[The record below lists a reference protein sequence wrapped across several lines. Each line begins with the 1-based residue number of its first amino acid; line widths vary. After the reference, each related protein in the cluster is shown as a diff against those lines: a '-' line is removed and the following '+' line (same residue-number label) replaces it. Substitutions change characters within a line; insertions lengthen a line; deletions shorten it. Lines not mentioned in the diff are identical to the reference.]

1 MKTLTHS
8 LCSLPFYVS
17 GAFDE
22 LALAGPRR
30 KRLRRPASTG
40 KFILPL
46 RQSLIMDARLMPGT
60 LRMLALLAGWAGH
73 GAPLDTNLCVIGK
86 HLGRS
91 ARQVQRYLKDAA
103 EEGYLYVRQRVNRLG
118 YVIGLRIHLCRA
130 AIYAP
135 KMAKVSGEAGRQGV
149 ERISGRRKPATTDRA
164 DTNENISIYLK
175 RSDPFEARLAGLCER
190 LGLDY
195 KTSS

>member
-8 LCSLPFYVS
+8 LSALPFYVS

-22 LALAGPRR
+22 LTLFGPRR
-30 KRLRRPASTG
+30 KRLMRPASSG
-40 KFILPL
+40 KFVLPL

-73 GAPLDTNLCVIGK
+73 GAPLDTNLSVIGK

-135 KMAKVSGEAGRQGV
+135 KKVHASGEAGRQGV
-149 ERISGRRKPATTDRA
+149 ECRSGRRKPATTDQA

-195 KTSS
+195 ENSS

>member
-8 LCSLPFYVS
+8 LASLPFYVP
-17 GAFDE
+17 GAFD
-22 LALAGPRR
+22 ALAASGPRR
-30 KRLRRPASTG
+30 KQLMRPPTTG
-40 KFILPL
+40 KFVLPI
-46 RQSLIMDARLMPGT
+46 RQSLVMDVRLMPGT

-73 GAPLDTNLCVIGK
+73 GGPLDTNLSVIGK

-118 YVIGLRIHLCRA
+118 YVIGLRISLCRA

-135 KMAKVSGEAGRQGV
+135 KKERRVEADRRGFDPAQK
-149 ERISGRRKPATTDRA
+149 RIIPATTDA
-164 DTNENISIYLK
+164 SDTNENISIRLEK
-175 RSDPFEARLAGLCER
+175 SDPFERQLMGLCER

-195 KTSS
+195 ENRT

>member
-1 MKTLTHS
+1 MKTLTYS
-8 LCSLPFYVS
+8 LSALPFYVS

-22 LALAGPRR
+22 LAALGPRR
-30 KRLRRPASTG
+30 KSLRRPASCG
-40 KFILPL
+40 KFVLPL

-60 LRMLALLAGWAGH
+60 LRMLALLAGWAGQ
-73 GAPLDTNLCVIGK
+73 GAPLDTNLSVIGK

-135 KMAKVSGEAGRQGV
+135 KKKKASGEERRQGV
-149 ERISGRRKPATTDRA
+149 DCASGRRKPATTDRSY
-164 DTNENISIYLK
+164 TNENISIYLK